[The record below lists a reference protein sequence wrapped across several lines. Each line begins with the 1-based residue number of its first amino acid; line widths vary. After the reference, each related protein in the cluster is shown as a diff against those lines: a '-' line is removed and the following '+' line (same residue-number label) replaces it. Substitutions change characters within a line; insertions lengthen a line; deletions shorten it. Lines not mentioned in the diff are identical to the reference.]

1 MAISVVFDFPNGS
14 VERYHKVFERGG
26 QPILDQPARLHHQ
39 CFAKGDGIQVVD
51 IWEDEESFG
60 KTYVEIGADI
70 FIELPGHEAGSP
82 QSARSDCGLF
92 RAPELEGPAASA

>member
-14 VERYHKVFERGG
+14 VEQYHQVFQRGG
-26 QPILDQPARLHHQ
+26 QPIVDQPARLHHQ

-60 KTYVEIGADI
+60 RFGEIIGPILA
-70 FIELPGHEAGSP
+70 EL
-82 QSARSDCGLF
+82 GLETV
-92 RAPELEGPAASA
+92 PELNRTYRTVSQSGEITDH